1 MVSRGRVPLYAV
13 IAGDVTVHDR
23 GRVASASVVHGRRAC
38 GRGAVSVVAVAV
50 AVAVVP
56 WTWPRHGRD
65 RVMAVTAWFLCRR
78 RMVATRRW
86 MLVFAMVYVVSA
98 LSWFAI

>member
-23 GRVASASVVHGRRAC
+23 GRIASASVVHGRRAC

-65 RVMAVTAWFLCRR
+65 RVVFVSPSHGCDTPMDASVCNGLCG
-78 RMVATRRW
+78 VCVV
-86 MLVFAMVYVVSA
+86 LVCY
-98 LSWFAI
+98 LTG

>member
-23 GRVASASVVHGRRAC
+23 GRGRGRRAC

-65 RVMAVTAWFLCRR
+65 RVVFVSPSHGCDTPMDASVCNGLCG
-78 RMVATRRW
+78 VCVV
-86 MLVFAMVYVVSA
+86 LVCY
-98 LSWFAI
+98 LTG

>member
-65 RVMAVTAWFLCRR
+65 RVVF
-78 RMVATRRW
+78 VSPSHGSTRRW

>member
-23 GRVASASVVHGRRAC
+23 GRVASASVVHGR
-38 GRGAVSVVAVAV
+38 GAVSVVAVAV

-65 RVMAVTAWFLCRR
+65 RVVFVSPSHGCDTPMNASVCNGFSVVCVDSICLTFVRR
-78 RMVATRRW
+78 V
-86 MLVFAMVYVVSA
+86 
-98 LSWFAI
+98 

>member
-50 AVAVVP
+50 AVA
-56 WTWPRHGRD
+56 
-65 RVMAVTAWFLCRR
+65 AWFLCRR

>member
-50 AVAVVP
+50 VP

-65 RVMAVTAWFLCRR
+65 RVVFVSPSHGCDTPTDASVCNGLCG
-78 RMVATRRW
+78 VCVV
-86 MLVFAMVYVVSA
+86 LVCY
-98 LSWFAI
+98 LTG

>member
-65 RVMAVTAWFLCRR
+65 RVVLCRR

>member
-1 MVSRGRVPLYAV
+1 MIVAVSRLRPSCMAVVP
-13 IAGDVTVHDR
+13 
-23 GRVASASVVHGRRAC
+23 
-38 GRGAVSVVAVAV
+38 
-50 AVAVVP
+50 VAVVP
-56 WTWPRHGRD
+56 WPSCPGRGRGRRALD
-65 RVMAVTAWFLCRR
+65 VAAWFLCRR

>member
-50 AVAVVP
+50 VP

-65 RVMAVTAWFLCRR
+65 RV
-78 RMVATRRW
+78 
-86 MLVFAMVYVVSA
+86 VFVSPSHGCDTPMDASVCNGYVVSA

>member
-1 MVSRGRVPLYAV
+1 MCYRGRVPLYAV

-23 GRVASASVVHGRRAC
+23 GRVASASVVP
-38 GRGAVSVVAVAV
+38 
-50 AVAVVP
+50 VAVVP
-56 WTWPRHGRD
+56 CPSWPWPWPWPSCPGRG

-78 RMVATRRW
+78 RMVATRRR

>member
-1 MVSRGRVPLYAV
+1 MISRGRVPLYAV

-65 RVMAVTAWFLCRR
+65 RV
-78 RMVATRRW
+78 
-86 MLVFAMVYVVSA
+86 VFVSPSHGCDTPMDASVCNGFGVVYVDSICTTYVGRV
-98 LSWFAI
+98 

>member
-38 GRGAVSVVAVAV
+38 GRGAVSVVAVA
-50 AVAVVP
+50 
-56 WTWPRHGRD
+56 
-65 RVMAVTAWFLCRR
+65 AWFLCRR

>member
-38 GRGAVSVVAVAV
+38 GRGAVSVV
-50 AVAVVP
+50 P

-65 RVMAVTAWFLCRR
+65 RVVFVSPSHGYDTPMDASVCNGLCG
-78 RMVATRRW
+78 VCVV
-86 MLVFAMVYVVSA
+86 LVCY
-98 LSWFAI
+98 LTG

>member
-38 GRGAVSVVAVAV
+38 GRGAV
-50 AVAVVP
+50 AVVP

-65 RVMAVTAWFLCRR
+65 RVVFVSPSHGCDTPIDASVCNGLCG
-78 RMVATRRW
+78 VCVV
-86 MLVFAMVYVVSA
+86 LVCY
-98 LSWFAI
+98 LTG